1 MPHPL
6 LLRLVAITV
15 LFPSSLAAGFW
26 SLLGLGFVAD
36 ALLRSQQPGTAA
48 LVLAALVA
56 GWVGL
61 GTAWRL
67 YYWLMRKETDFD
79 RGRAAWGLASGTLVA
94 IGLMAT
100 SGGSLM
106 FRLAF
111 FGWPLLAVAFF
122 GAVLWRMRRQGAC
135 AS

>member
-1 MPHPL
+1 MLHPFV
-6 LLRLVAITV
+6 LRLVAIAV
-15 LFPSSLAAGFW
+15 LLPSTLVAGFW
-26 SLLGLGFVAD
+26 SLPGFAFVAD

-67 YYWLMRKETDFD
+67 YYCLLRKELDFD
-79 RGRAAWGLASGTLVA
+79 QRRAWWGLASGTLVA
-94 IGLMAT
+94 IGLMAAT
-100 SGGSLM
+100 GGSLM
-106 FRLAF
+106 FRIVF

-122 GAVLWRMRRQGAC
+122 GALLWRLQQKA
-135 AS
+135 ATV